1 MGYTLGAA
9 AKAAGRTKPTIL
21 RAIQAGRLSAA
32 KDAATGAWSI
42 EPAELHRLYPPA
54 SQAEGETARET
65 HQGNDALHLEVTL
78 LRAQLADKDDVID
91 DLRRRLDDESAERR
105 RLTLLLTDG
114 RTAEVAEVDQP
125 TARRKA
131 WWRWLIFAL
140 GAVISAPGI

>member
-1 MGYTLGAA
+1 VGYTLGAA

-32 KDAATGAWSI
+32 KDEATGAWSI

-54 SQAEGETARET
+54 SQGEGEPARET

-78 LRAQLADKDDVID
+78 LRTQIADKNNVID

-105 RLTLLLTDG
+105 RLTLLLTDQRG
-114 RTAEVAEVDQP
+114 AGDAAALRAELD
-125 TARRKA
+125 RRRGWGLLRRLRGGK
-131 WWRWLIFAL
+131 
-140 GAVISAPGI
+140 